1 MKRFGKVFLVPDN
14 AYFCLRLKLR
24 IHCTALNNR
33 NPHPHLSCLM
43 KNIFTYS
50 TAFVLGLG
58 LLAAPEADAQ
68 QFSKRKQYNS
78 VGFSLNAMNY
88 FGDITPYTNFT
99 SLRLGA
105 TRVGAGVSIT
115 RRFYPRVSGRFGL
128 SYGRISGSDADA
140 ADPNDPDAKFR
151 YNRNFTF
158 RNDIL
163 EASAVAIID
172 LIENRNNYL
181 KRPDF
186 VPYVFAGIAGFYSN
200 PKGLVGKNSA
210 GLSEGSYIALSDLKT
225 EGPDHTYGSTQFSI
239 PFGGGIRYRINRN
252 FDASLEIGWRKTFTD
267 YLDDVGGKYAGAA
280 ALTGSA
286 AQQYFG
292 NDITKSITDNTG
304 TFTGFTN
311 KGEQR
316 GDAGSKTDWYI
327 VTGVTLNYILTP
339 RIKNPKFR

>member
-1 MKRFGKVFLVPDN
+1 
-14 AYFCLRLKLR
+14 
-24 IHCTALNNR
+24 
-33 NPHPHLSCLM
+33 M

-50 TAFVLGLG
+50 TAFVLGLA
-58 LLAAPEADAQ
+58 LVATPEADAQ

-88 FGDITPYTNFT
+88 FGDVVPFTNFT
-99 SLRLGA
+99 SLRAGA

-115 RRFYPRVSGRFGL
+115 RRFYPRLSGRFGL
-128 SYGRISGSDADA
+128 SYGRISGDDALAADA
-140 ADPNDPDAKFR
+140 NDPDAKFR
-151 YNRNFTF
+151 NNRNFAF

-163 EASAVAIID
+163 EASAVAIFD
-172 LIENRNNYL
+172 LVENRNNYL

-186 VPYVFAGIAGFYSN
+186 VPYVFAGVAGFYHN
-200 PKGLVGKNSA
+200 PKGLIGKNTL
-210 GLSEGSYIALSDLKT
+210 GLSEGQYVSLADLRT
-225 EGPDHTYGSTQFSI
+225 EGQASGYNQTQFSI

-267 YLDDVGGKYAGAA
+267 YLDDVSGQYAGTA
-280 ALTGSA
+280 ALTGSL

-292 NDITKSITDNTG
+292 HDITKSRDG
-304 TFTGFTN
+304 QFLGF
-311 KGEQR
+311 
-316 GDAGSKTDWYI
+316 DAAGSKRGTSNKNDWYI

>member
-1 MKRFGKVFLVPDN
+1 
-14 AYFCLRLKLR
+14 
-24 IHCTALNNR
+24 
-33 NPHPHLSCLM
+33 M

-99 SLRLGA
+99 SLRFGA
-105 TRVGAGVSIT
+105 TRAGAGVSIT
-115 RRFYPRVSGRFGL
+115 RRFYPRLSGRFGL

-140 ADPNDPDAKFR
+140 ADKNDPDARYR

-163 EASAVAIID
+163 EASAVAIFD
-172 LIENRNNYL
+172 LVENRNNYL

-186 VPYVFAGIAGFYSN
+186 VPYVFAGVAGFYSN
-200 PKGLVGKNSA
+200 PKGLSA
-210 GLSEGSYIALSDLKT
+210 SGSYVSLANLKT
-225 EGPDHTYGSTQFSI
+225 EGQSKAYGQTQFAI

-252 FDASLEIGWRKTFTD
+252 FDASLEVGWRKTFTD
-267 YLDDVGGKYAGAA
+267 YIDDVGGKFAPISSLGSDAA
-280 ALTGSA
+280 K
-286 AQQYFG
+286 YFG
-292 NDITKSITDNTG
+292 NGITRSQAGD
-304 TFTGFTN
+304 FTN
-311 KGEQR
+311 FTDPTSQR
-316 GDAGSKTDWYI
+316 GDKGNKTDWYI

>member
-1 MKRFGKVFLVPDN
+1 
-14 AYFCLRLKLR
+14 
-24 IHCTALNNR
+24 
-33 NPHPHLSCLM
+33 M

-50 TAFVLGLG
+50 TAFVLGLA
-58 LLAAPEADAQ
+58 LVATPDADAQ

-88 FGDITPYTNFT
+88 FGDVTPVTNFT
-99 SLRLGA
+99 SLRFGA

-115 RRFYPRVSGRFGL
+115 RRFYPRLSGRFGV
-128 SYGRISGSDADA
+128 SYGRISGDDTKA
-140 ADPNDPDAKFR
+140 ADPNDPDARFR
-151 YNRNFTF
+151 YNRNMTF

-163 EASAVAIID
+163 EASAVAIFD

-186 VPYVFAGIAGFYSN
+186 VPYVFAGVAGFYHN
-200 PKGLVGKNSA
+200 PKGLVGQNNQ
-210 GLSEGSYIALSDLKT
+210 GLSVGSYVNLADLRT
-225 EGPDHTYGSTQFSI
+225 EGQSKAYGQTQFSI

-267 YLDDVGGKYAGAA
+267 YIDDVGGKYADPNSLA
-280 ALTGSA
+280 TA
-286 AQQYFG
+286 AQKYFG
-292 NDITKSITDNTG
+292 SDITRSVSQPDATFNAG
-304 TFTGFTN
+304 TFPGFN
-311 KGEQR
+311 AAGSQR
-316 GDAGSKTDWYI
+316 GDRGNKTDWYI